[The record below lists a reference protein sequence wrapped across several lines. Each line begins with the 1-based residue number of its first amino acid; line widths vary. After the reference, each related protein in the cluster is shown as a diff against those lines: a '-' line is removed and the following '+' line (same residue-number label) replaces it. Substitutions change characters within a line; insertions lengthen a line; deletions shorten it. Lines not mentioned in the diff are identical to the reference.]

1 MADLAHPRLAAAIVA
16 AIITACRAAAAR
28 SPGVR
33 RLYAGVTLS
42 SFPRQT
48 RCLTRVRGAR
58 GHGSGIARAIALA
71 VSEEG
76 GRVIA
81 AGRRPDD
88 LAGAYSGRDIDIEQV
103 DVTDES
109 SIAALAGRIGVV
121 DHVVSTASARARGGY
136 RDLTASLVNASFDT
150 KVTGPLLLA
159 KHFAGNLAP
168 DGSFLF
174 MSGATAL
181 KPAPGMLAVAATNA
195 AVDAIVAGLAPIR
208 VNAIAPGTIDTGAYD
223 ALGDERKAA
232 LFQARSAAN
241 PARRIGTADDVAAA
255 ALAALT
261 NGFLTGVSIPVDGG
275 EHLV

>member
-1 MADLAHPRLAAAIVA
+1 MPSLKDKTVL
-16 AIITACRAAAAR
+16 IIGR
-28 SPGVR
+28 
-33 RLYAGVTLS
+33 
-42 SFPRQT
+42 
-48 RCLTRVRGAR
+48 
-58 GHGSGIARAIALA
+58 GSGIARAIALA
-71 VSEEG
+71 VSEDG
-76 GRVIA
+76 GRVIV
-81 AGRRPDD
+81 AGRQPDD
-88 LAGAYSGRDIDIEQV
+88 LAGSYRGTDIRAERV

-109 SIAALAGRIGVV
+109 SIAELADRIGTV

-136 RDLTASLVNASFDT
+136 QDLTASVVNASFGT

-168 DGSFLF
+168 GGSFLF

-195 AVDAIVAGLAPIR
+195 AVDAITAGLAVELAPIR

-232 LFQARSAAN
+232 LFKARSETN
-241 PARRIGTADDVAAA
+241 PARRIGTVDDIAGA
-255 ALAALT
+255 ALAVLT
-261 NGFLTGVSIPVDGG
+261 NGFLTGASIPVDGG

>member
-1 MADLAHPRLAAAIVA
+1 MPSLKDKTVL
-16 AIITACRAAAAR
+16 IIGR
-28 SPGVR
+28 
-33 RLYAGVTLS
+33 
-42 SFPRQT
+42 
-48 RCLTRVRGAR
+48 
-58 GHGSGIARAIALA
+58 GSGIARAIALA

-81 AGRRPDD
+81 AGRRPGD

-109 SIAALAGRIGVV
+109 SIAALSGRIGVV

-195 AVDAIVAGLAPIR
+195 AVDAIVAGLAVELAPIR

-223 ALGDERKAA
+223 ALGDARKAA

-261 NGFLTGVSIPVDGG
+261 NGFLAGVSIPVDGG

>member
-1 MADLAHPRLAAAIVA
+1 MPSLKDKTVLVIGR
-16 AIITACRAAAAR
+16 
-28 SPGVR
+28 
-33 RLYAGVTLS
+33 
-42 SFPRQT
+42 
-48 RCLTRVRGAR
+48 
-58 GHGSGIARAIALA
+58 GSGIARAIALA
-71 VSEEG
+71 VSDDG

-81 AGRRPDD
+81 ASRRPDD
-88 LAGAYSGRDIDIEQV
+88 LADAYRGMDVGIEQV

-109 SIAALAGRIGVV
+109 SIAALASRIAKL
-121 DHVVSTASARARGGY
+121 DHVVAAASARARGGY
-136 RDLTASLVNASFDT
+136 ADLTADLVNASFGT

-159 KHFAGNLAP
+159 KHFAGKLPA

-195 AVDAIVAGLAPIR
+195 AVDAITAGLAVELAPVR

-232 LFQARSAAN
+232 LFKARSAAN
-241 PARRIGTADDVAAA
+241 PARRIGTADDIAGAAM
-255 ALAALT
+255 AALT

>member
-1 MADLAHPRLAAAIVA
+1 MPSLKDKTVL
-16 AIITACRAAAAR
+16 IIGR
-28 SPGVR
+28 
-33 RLYAGVTLS
+33 
-42 SFPRQT
+42 
-48 RCLTRVRGAR
+48 
-58 GHGSGIARAIALA
+58 GSGIARAIALA

-81 AGRRPDD
+81 AGRHPDD
-88 LAGAYSGRDIDIEQV
+88 LADGYRGMDIAVERV

-109 SIAALAGRIGVV
+109 SVAALAGRVARL
-121 DHVVSTASARARGGY
+121 DHVVCTASARARGGY
-136 RDLTASLVNASFDT
+136 RDLTASVVNASFGT

-159 KHFAGNLAP
+159 KHLAGNLAT

-181 KPAPGMLAVAATNA
+181 KPTPGMLAVGATNA
-195 AVDAIVAGLAPIR
+195 AVDAITAALAVELAPIR

-232 LFQARSAAN
+232 LFKTRSATN
-241 PARRIGTADDVAAA
+241 PARRIGTAEDVAAVA
-255 ALAALT
+255 MAILT
-261 NGFLTGVSIPVDGG
+261 NGFLTGTSIPVDGG

>member
-1 MADLAHPRLAAAIVA
+1 MPSLKDKTVLVIGR
-16 AIITACRAAAAR
+16 
-28 SPGVR
+28 
-33 RLYAGVTLS
+33 
-42 SFPRQT
+42 
-48 RCLTRVRGAR
+48 
-58 GHGSGIARAIALA
+58 GSGIARAIALA
-71 VSEEG
+71 VGEDG

-81 AGRRPDD
+81 AGRHPDD
-88 LAGAYSGRDIDIEQV
+88 LAGAYRGMDIGIEHV

-109 SIAALAGRIGVV
+109 SIAALADRIAPV
-121 DHVVSTASARARGGY
+121 DHVISTASARARGGY
-136 RDLTASLVNASFDT
+136 ADLTASLVNASFGT

-159 KHFAGNLAP
+159 KHFAGRLAP
-168 DGSFLF
+168 GGSFLF

-195 AVDAIVAGLAPIR
+195 AVDAIVAGLAVELAPIR

-232 LFQARSAAN
+232 LFQGRSATN

-255 ALAALT
+255 TLAALT

-275 EHLV
+275 EHLL

>member
-1 MADLAHPRLAAAIVA
+1 MPSLKDRTVLVIGR
-16 AIITACRAAAAR
+16 
-28 SPGVR
+28 
-33 RLYAGVTLS
+33 
-42 SFPRQT
+42 
-48 RCLTRVRGAR
+48 
-58 GHGSGIARAIALA
+58 GSGIARAIALA

-109 SIAALAGRIGVV
+109 SVAALAGRIGAV

-136 RDLTASLVNASFDT
+136 RDLTASLVNASFGT

-159 KHFAGNLAP
+159 KHFAGILPP

-195 AVDAIVAGLAPIR
+195 AVDAIVAGLAVELAPIR

-255 ALAALT
+255 ALAVLT